1 MERVVQVKL
10 SRLAEKQLE
19 KLPKHIK
26 KLFYIWITSLEE
38 NGMNTTRKISSYHD
52 EPLKGNRYGQRSVRL
67 NRAFRIIY
75 SETPEGNILL
85 IVIIEVNKHEY

>member
-38 NGMNTTRKISSYHD
+38 NGMNATRKISSYHD

-85 IVIIEVNKHEY
+85 IVVIEVNKHEY